1 VNGRGGTGAYDRT
14 MRLVRRTSIFLF
26 SVLLLSGPS
35 QAFALSLTPPGKSGT
50 DQYFE
55 TIPTSAGNAAPP
67 QGRGGGAGS
76 GDRALS
82 QLAQGGAGARSLA
95 HLGKDGQAAASLA
108 AATAPTNGAGRGA
121 GSGSARGTGPAG
133 SHGLNA
139 LQGESASRGIADA
152 LTGSDPGGI
161 GLVLPLLLGTSLILA
176 IGLAAWR
183 LRRGSGPPELSV

>member
-1 VNGRGGTGAYDRT
+1 
-14 MRLVRRTSIFLF
+14 MKLVRRASLLLF
-26 SVLLLSGPS
+26 SVFLLGAPS

-67 QGRGGGAGS
+67 QGGAGGGH
-76 GDRALS
+76 ALS
-82 QLAQGGAGARSLA
+82 QLGQGGAGVKGLG
-95 HLGKDGQAAASLA
+95 HLGNDGQAAASLA
-108 AATAPTNGAGRGA
+108 AATAPTIGAGRGA
-121 GSGSARGTGPAG
+121 ASGSARGTGPAG

-152 LTGSDPGGI
+152 LTGADAGGI

-176 IGLAAWR
+176 IGLGAWR
-183 LRRGSGPPELSV
+183 LRRGAGPPEVSV